1 MQLGSGEEDQL
12 QNLRFADDVLLIGKS
27 LLEVKNMLKDV
38 KEQVGMVGLEL
49 HMGKTKILSN
59 GFGPDIEK
67 TVVDILG
74 QKVEIL
80 APEESTTYLGK
91 ELCLTRWLKTQ
102 LPRRFAHCGFCEIS

>member
-1 MQLGSGEEDQL
+1 M

-27 LLEVKNMLKDV
+27 LLKVTNMLKDV

-59 GFGPDIEK
+59 GFGPDVEK
-67 TVVDILG
+67 TEVDILG

-80 APEESTTYLGK
+80 APEESTTY
-91 ELCLTRWLKTQ
+91 
-102 LPRRFAHCGFCEIS
+102 